1 MSWIGR
7 AISSVGQYYKEINP
21 ATLSGAIDVIVVEN
35 KRPASKEKKDD
46 SPSEELIDL
55 ACSPWHVRFGKLSVL
70 RPVERKVRILIN
82 GEPAPF
88 SMKIGDTGE
97 AFFVFETDVEDLPDD
112 LQTSPLV
119 SPVLKSTD
127 TPSARAQDST
137 THQTLETVPDFA
149 DLGEP
154 QLESSQVKRNPSRD
168 PPQKGQDDPPP
179 TSLDNEQN
187 STSLEP
193 MTNECSQEE
202 KPEQKVPSDQPDLTS
217 DENSWLREGE
227 LAPSLKRGLEGS
239 VSESP
244 QHDSVSA
251 GKMKQSLKLK
261 RSNSIPDSSAPQADR
276 LDEVVPHT
284 ASSLPT
290 ADLMLDMDGYKM
302 PHEAPHRGERNPGDP
317 TLDPSSRD
325 DDFNDDAGDS
335 DDKRED
341 PTIDLQENLV
351 MEFTTALLR
360 CSETIN
366 RCFFGASGSHPELE
380 TNENV
385 IVHVAENEPGSG
397 GATEN
402 DCDGLIIVEEVEDKN
417 GFRGFDRFKIQSNGT
432 WHVFEISLFSV
443 SHDDQNPAGI
453 SSQRRTSR
461 SNHSR
466 HYNHQKFKENRL
478 TFEDFFGLK
487 SDPAVEGSLRKD
499 LLDDETN
506 FIVRYNE
513 RYTLT
518 WENASTALT
527 SLGICRKSVINLSQ
541 AQLNKVVRSASRNET
556 SANGGSSPF
565 LDGSKS
571 GANGPDRLGSDN
583 STHPDSSSPQP
594 SPSYT
599 RPWTRWWY
607 RSDRLIPTG
616 PNHQRMSSA
625 ASADTWSQDKPV
637 SSPTAGNATSIKV
650 SPPTSPPDTPR
661 SMPGTT
667 CSKFVSD
674 EKIGPTG
681 DESANKPSSS
691 AATLDTQNQASE
703 QEDQSTGLTTAS
715 HKTYAK
721 TLRLTSDQLKQLGLK
736 KGVNQVSFSVRSSYS
751 GYAVCTSRIFLW
763 EADYKICI
771 SDIDGT
777 ITKSDALGHV
787 FNMIGRDWTHAGVAK
802 LYTDIARNGYKVMY
816 LTSRAIGQANTT
828 REYLKGINQMGFV
841 LPEGPVIMSPDRLMT
856 SLHREV
862 IMRKPEVF
870 KMACLRDIKRLF
882 GQTRS
887 PFYAGFGNRITDALS
902 YRAVDVPSSR
912 IFTIDSNGEVKM
924 ELLEL
929 TGYKSSYIHMTDL
942 VDQMFPPVNR
952 NPATPEYS
960 DFNYWRSVGTSYDA
974 LSLIGVD
981 LDELLSPQNGNLIP
995 VSPTLSARSG
1005 ETTVSTSRLSFRL
1018 SSLSLGRK
1026 SSKADLP
1033 GSSAT
1038 LKSGTGSSKASF
1050 LTVSSSKRA
1059 HSPTRFQNEPESVIE
1074 QDEDADDD
1082 ALGSGSDDDDQRH
1095 VPARLRSDSMPGSL
1109 PGSVEEASL
1118 LESLR
1123 RGHYQHRSPQP
1134 DRTDNEQSIDK
1145 RENPDDET
1153 PGDEDEFPQMDFS
1166 SVPYL

>member
-35 KRPASKEKKDD
+35 RRQPPKEKKDHKGD
-46 SPSEELIDL
+46 SPTEDLIDL

-119 SPVLKSTD
+119 SPVLKSTQ
-127 TPSARAQDST
+127 TPSASAQDST
-137 THQTLETVPDFA
+137 NQQELETVPDFA

-154 QLESSQVKRNPSRD
+154 QLESSQARRNSST
-168 PPQKGQDDPPP
+168 PQKGQTDPP
-179 TSLDNEQN
+179 TALTDNKRN
-187 STSLEP
+187 STEP
-193 MTNECSQEE
+193 LPDETVHEE
-202 KPEQKVPSDQPDLTS
+202 KPHDPKHSNQPDLTS
-217 DENSWLREGE
+217 DENSWLHTGE
-227 LAPSLKRGLEGS
+227 LAPSLKRGLEGKSPKRRNESESVEKKRRESQRPRRSNTILDLS
-239 VSESP
+239 VSQTDRP
-244 QHDSVSA
+244 DDSA
-251 GKMKQSLKLK
+251 
-261 RSNSIPDSSAPQADR
+261 
-276 LDEVVPHT
+276 PHT
-284 ASSLPT
+284 ATSLPT

-302 PHEAPHRGERNPGDP
+302 THEAPNSGERNLRD
-317 TLDPSSRD
+317 LAIDPSSQED
-325 DDFNDDAGDS
+325 NFNQSGSDGNRKFSEDS
-335 DDKRED
+335 A
-341 PTIDLQENLV
+341 ISLQENLV

-366 RCFFGASGSHPELE
+366 RCYFGASGSHPELE

-385 IVHVAENEPGSG
+385 IVHVVENQQDSN
-397 GATEN
+397 GAASKMEH
-402 DCDGLIIVEEVEDKN
+402 DCEGLIIVEYVEDKN

-432 WHVFEISLFSV
+432 WHVFEISLFSI
-443 SHDDQNPAGI
+443 SHDDHTSGI
-453 SSQRRTSR
+453 SGQRRGF
-461 SNHSR
+461 R

-478 TFEDFFGLK
+478 TFEDFFTLK
-487 SDPAVEGSLRKD
+487 SDTAVEGTLRKD

-513 RYTLT
+513 KFTLT

-527 SLGICRKSVINLSQ
+527 SLGICRKSIINLSQ
-541 AQLNKVVRSASRNET
+541 SQLSKVVRSAPRNDT
-556 SANGGSSPF
+556 AANGSSPRF
-565 LDGSKS
+565 HDDSKLET
-571 GANGPDRLGSDN
+571 NGSDRIDSGH
-583 STHPDSSSPQP
+583 STHTDNSSLPP
-594 SPSYT
+594 PTSYT
-599 RPWTRWWY
+599 RTWTRWWY
-607 RSDRLIPTG
+607 KSDRLVPNG
-616 PNHQRMSSA
+616 PNRQRLSSA
-625 ASADTWSQDKPV
+625 ASADTWSQDRPV
-637 SSPTAGNATSIKV
+637 GSPTTGGATNTKV
-650 SPPTSPPDTPR
+650 SPDTSPPGSPR
-661 SMPGTT
+661 SLPGTT
-667 CSKFVSD
+667 FGEYASD
-674 EKIGPTG
+674 EKIGRTG
-681 DESANKPSSS
+681 DELVQKPSGS
-691 AATLDTQNQASE
+691 APATNTPND
-703 QEDQSTGLTTAS
+703 STEKENESTT

-736 KGVNQVSFSVRSSYS
+736 KGVNQVTFSVRSSYS

-802 LYTDIARNGYKVMY
+802 LYTDIARNGYKLMY

-882 GQTRS
+882 GPSRS

-952 NPATPEYS
+952 YPATPEYS
-960 DFNYWRSVGTSYDA
+960 DFNYWRSVGTDYDA

-981 LDELLSPQNGNLIP
+981 LDELLSPQNGHP
-995 VSPTLSARSG
+995 MPASPTLSARSG
-1005 ETTVSTSRLSFRL
+1005 ETSVPTSRLTFRL

-1033 GSSAT
+1033 GSST
-1038 LKSGTGSSKASF
+1038 TSKSGAGSSKTSFLTGSSIK
-1050 LTVSSSKRA
+1050 LTSTSSS
-1059 HSPTRFQNEPESVIE
+1059 FQVERESLNEA
-1074 QDEDADDD
+1074 DEDAGDHTT
-1082 ALGSGSDDDDQRH
+1082 GSGSDMDERLN

-1118 LESLR
+1118 LESIR
-1123 RGHYQHRSPQP
+1123 RSHYESRSASSGHPGYDQTP
-1134 DRTDNEQSIDK
+1134 DK
-1145 RENPDDET
+1145 RGDNSQDDA